1 MPKWKF
7 FITPLYISDR
17 EFPTLL
23 YTSETSSL
31 KSLKK
36 VPLACGAFQSSL
48 VIVINAVIGLITAI
62 KLIQNWKT
70 SRSQEDD
77 WTKFWGA

>member
-7 FITPLYISDR
+7 FITPLYISDH

-36 VPLACGAFQSSL
+36 VPLACAALLFSL
-48 VIVINAVIGLITAI
+48 VIIINAVIGLITVI
-62 KLIQNWKT
+62 KLIH
-70 SRSQEDD
+70 
-77 WTKFWGA
+77 